1 MKKLNKIEDK
11 FNRQAA
17 RAKRRAE
24 YSLPVRILLDIIESG
39 LYLFFAALVLGAIA
53 IVILLTFKF
62 AMGIL

>member
-1 MKKLNKIEDK
+1 MTQLNQIEEK

-39 LYLFFAALVLGAIA
+39 LYLFFAALVLGAVAVVLIL
-53 IVILLTFKF
+53 IVKF
-62 AMGIL
+62 AMGNW